1 MKQEKLN
8 LYRIDMK
15 YIRNLH
21 NVDDRVSSVS
31 PQIGKQHRIYV
42 GTVVVCNEH
51 KYLIPL
57 SHPVEKHKKMSPR
70 ADFDKIIDKK
80 GKLLGVLNYNLM
92 IPVEDKQLVKIN
104 LKEDKRDTIAE
115 KHYKQLCIDE
125 LKWCRQKS
133 TLVVGAIMIVLGS
146 LSSLG
151 YGPLACVKII
161 GMQFLDFFDFLT
173 NSVMM
178 PIAAL
183 MTSLFVSKVVG
194 VDRMEEEIRHGE
206 SKFRRKKIF
215 VVMIKYLC
223 PIFAIIILVSS
234 VANAFGWISM

>member
-70 ADFDKIIDKK
+70 ADFDKI
-80 GKLLGVLNYNLM
+80 
-92 IPVEDKQLVKIN
+92 N

-125 LKWCRQKS
+125 LKWCRKNAEIIINKANCLYKLCMGQSNYK
-133 TLVVGAIMIVLGS
+133 G
-146 LSSLG
+146 
-151 YGPLACVKII
+151 KIRC
-161 GMQFLDFFDFLT
+161 LDFEKLEKECSRY
-173 NSVMM
+173 NN
-178 PIAAL
+178 
-183 MTSLFVSKVVG
+183 K
-194 VDRMEEEIRHGE
+194 
-206 SKFRRKKIF
+206 
-215 VVMIKYLC
+215 
-223 PIFAIIILVSS
+223 
-234 VANAFGWISM
+234 

>member
-125 LKWCRQKS
+125 LKWCRKN
-133 TLVVGAIMIVLGS
+133 A
-146 LSSLG
+146 
-151 YGPLACVKII
+151 
-161 GMQFLDFFDFLT
+161 
-173 NSVMM
+173 
-178 PIAAL
+178 
-183 MTSLFVSKVVG
+183 
-194 VDRMEEEIRHGE
+194 E
-206 SKFRRKKIF
+206 
-215 VVMIKYLC
+215 
-223 PIFAIIILVSS
+223 IIINKPELFTVVS
-234 VANAFGWISM
+234 